1 MKNLKLLIYIIPI
14 FGLVMTSCDPSVE
27 ALGSDDKSAVTYL
40 PLITLE
46 GGNVVLDCDATSYTD
61 PGAVA
66 TAGGEEIELITK
78 ISGSYFG
85 SSNVDGPD
93 VYSVSYSAFNDDGIP
108 ASAFREV
115 FWPVCNGD
123 LVTSIAGVYIASI
136 VRNGSTGAQYQGVG
150 PILIKD
156 LGNGVYQISDAIG
169 GYYNFGRGYGPG
181 YAATGMTITA
191 NNIPANDFTHDDV
204 IGVGAF
210 GGNLEMT
217 AFSVNAA
224 TRTIKF
230 TTDWDA
236 GYVFVV
242 TLTQVQDL

>member
-27 ALGSDDKSAVTYL
+27 APGSDDSSEVTYL
-40 PLITLE
+40 PLITLT
-46 GGNVVLDCDATSYTD
+46 GGDVELDCDATSYTD

-66 TAGGEEIELITK
+66 SAGGNEIELITK

-85 SSNVDGPD
+85 SSSVDGPD
-93 VYSVSYSAFNDDGIP
+93 LYTIAYSAYNADGIP
-108 ASAFREV
+108 ATGFREV
-115 FWPVCNGD
+115 YWPPCNGD
-123 LVTSIAGVYIASI
+123 LVTSIAGVYTANI

-150 PILIKD
+150 PIFIKD
-156 LGNGVYQISDAIG
+156 LGDGVYQISDAIG
-169 GYYNFGRGYGPG
+169 GYYDFGRGYGPG

-191 NNIPANDFTHDDV
+191 NDIPSNDFTHDDV
-204 IGVGAF
+204 VGVGAF
-210 GGNLEMT
+210 GGNAEMT

-224 TRTIKF
+224 THTIKF

-236 GYVFVV
+236 GYVFEV
-242 TLTQVQDL
+242 TLTQVQ

>member
-14 FGLVMTSCDPSVE
+14 LGLVLTSCDPSVE
-27 ALGSDDKSAVTYL
+27 ALGDDYKSKVTYL

-46 GGNVVLDCDATSYTD
+46 GGDVELDCGATSYTD

-66 TAGGEEIELITK
+66 TAGGSEIELITNV
-78 ISGSYFG
+78 SGSYFG
-85 SSNVDGPD
+85 SSTIDGPD

-115 FWPVCNGD
+115 YWPACNGD
-123 LVTSIAGVYIASI
+123 LVTSIAGVYTSNI
-136 VRNGSTGAQYQGVG
+136 VRNGSTGPQYQGVG
-150 PILIKD
+150 PILIRD

-169 GYYNFGRGYGPG
+169 GYYDFGRGYGPG
-181 YAATGMTITA
+181 YAATGMKITA
-191 NNIPANDFTHDDV
+191 NNIAANDFTYDDV

-217 AFSVNAA
+217 AFAVDPA
-224 TRTIKF
+224 THTITF
-230 TTDWDA
+230 TTDWDS
-236 GYVFVV
+236 GYVFKV
-242 TLTQVQDL
+242 TLTQVQ